1 VRGSRPSRGLF
12 ASCLVA
18 SLLAGCSIATED
30 EAHRLPDADVPFD
43 LLEPGG
49 TTVPEPAPLVDTAAL
64 YLVQDGRLEP
74 VFREVPANASP
85 EQVLLALADGP
96 DTAEQAAGLT
106 TALSDATDLGEVDT
120 ARGVATV
127 DLQPSPGDL
136 SSGQQALALAQIVFT
151 LTAQPGIGR
160 VAFTLRGEPVDV
172 PDGSGALTS
181 DPVAREDYA
190 DLAPPAS

>member
-1 VRGSRPSRGLF
+1 LRVQV

-18 SLLAGCSIATED
+18 ALLAGCSIAAED
-30 EAHRLPDADVPFD
+30 DAHRLPDADVPFD
-43 LLEPGG
+43 LLEPGS
-49 TTVPEPAPLVDTAAL
+49 TTVPAPEPQVGTAAL

-74 VFREVPANASP
+74 VFREVPANATP
-85 EQVLLALADGP
+85 EEVLLALADGP

-106 TALSDATDLGEVDT
+106 TALADGSGIGEVDT

-136 SSGQQALALAQIVFT
+136 SSGEQVLALAQIVFT

-160 VAFTLRGEPVDV
+160 VAFTISGEPVEV
-172 PDGSGALTS
+172 PDGSGALTN

-190 DLAPPAS
+190 ELAPTS

>member
-1 VRGSRPSRGLF
+1 LRGPVAAG
-12 ASCLVA
+12 LVA
-18 SLLAGCSIATED
+18 VLLAGCSVTAED
-30 EAHRLPDADVPFD
+30 DAHRLPEAAVPFD
-43 LLEPGG
+43 LLEPGA
-49 TTVPEPAPLVDTAAL
+49 TTVPPSAPQIGTAAL
-64 YLVQDGRLEP
+64 YLVAEERLEP
-74 VFREVPANASP
+74 VFREVPADATP
-85 EQVLLALADGP
+85 EEVLLALADGP
-96 DTAEQAAGLT
+96 TTAEQASGLT
-106 TALSDATDLGEVDT
+106 TAISDAAGIGEVDT

-190 DLAPPAS
+190 DLAPAG